1 MNDTETASS
10 VSTPQHVSRGAGAGI
25 STCSSTITTT
35 TQPILIPST
44 KWGDPQPWSLSV
56 KGPDIFLGD
65 DLPAPRYLLL
75 ASLPCPLGRIFDS
88 PRLYA
93 DHNCVKEPVAV
104 LRLLIDEGTRTTRH
118 NSKLLG
124 RNGNNPGKEM
134 DKAQGI
140 RVGVALYSSAT
151 GNKKT
156 FWPPGF
162 LCQAGE
168 RYPPLYGY
176 PHIDR
181 WLARVRGCVT
191 QRSHVRR

>member
-1 MNDTETASS
+1 MS
-10 VSTPQHVSRGAGAGI
+10 
-25 STCSSTITTT
+25 
-35 TQPILIPST
+35 
-44 KWGDPQPWSLSV
+44 
-56 KGPDIFLGD
+56 FLLHGTF
-65 DLPAPRYLLL
+65 YLVL
-75 ASLPCPLGRIFDS
+75 ASIPCPLGRIFDS
-88 PRLYA
+88 LRLYA
-93 DHNCVKEPVAV
+93 DHNCVNEPVAV
-104 LRLLIDEGTRTTRH
+104 LRQFIDEGTRTTRH

-124 RNGNNPGKEM
+124 RNGNNPRKGNGQ
-134 DKAQGI
+134 AQGT

-168 RYPPLYGY
+168 CYPPLYGY